1 MERWDAWVRAY
12 ISVGDLLQTIN
23 FLPSGGNAFQVLS
36 GASLIAEIS
45 RPQPATFEKQLPL
58 VLSWAELR
66 DERAVE
72 ILSQIDPQYAFWSSI
87 VFLSPERT
95 RRTMELINM
104 VLQLCVYVEMRF
116 KQAMGCFRPIEFNA
130 QVQPMITT
138 PGHGTFP
145 MGHASQAYAVAYV
158 LKQLLNLDPYP
169 LVKDQ
174 LDRQAAR
181 IATNRIIAGMHFP
194 VDAMAGLMLG
204 IALGE
209 YFVGRCL
216 GGGLTF
222 MGRKFLA
229 AGIDAAPT
237 TDFNPFDAN
246 QNPYNAGSTLYSYAA
261 GAPITQSPLMCH
273 AWCEAKK
280 EWEHRF
286 P

>member
-1 MERWDAWVRAY
+1 
-12 ISVGDLLQTIN
+12 
-23 FLPSGGNAFQVLS
+23 
-36 GASLIAEIS
+36 LIAEIS
-45 RPQPATFEKQLPL
+45 RPQQASFAQQLPL

-104 VLQLCVYVEMRF
+104 ALQLCVYVEMRF
-116 KQAMGCFRPIEFNA
+116 KQAMACFRPVEFNA

-158 LKQLLNLDPYP
+158 IKQLLNLDPNYP
-169 LVKDQ
+169 LVMDQ

-181 IATNRIIAGMHFP
+181 IATNRIIAGVHFP
-194 VDAMAGLMLG
+194 VDAMAGMMLG

-216 GGGLTF
+216 GGNRKF
-222 MGRKFLA
+222 MGRTFLA
-229 AGIDAAPT
+229 GGIDAAPT
-237 TDFNPFDAN
+237 TDFNPFEAN
-246 QNPYNAGSTLYSYAA
+246 QNPNNGASTLFSHAP
-261 GAPITQSPLMCH
+261 GADITQSPLMYH
-273 AWCEAKK
+273 AWHEAKK
-280 EWEHRF
+280 EWAHRF

>member
-1 MERWDAWVRAY
+1 
-12 ISVGDLLQTIN
+12 
-23 FLPSGGNAFQVLS
+23 
-36 GASLIAEIS
+36 
-45 RPQPATFEKQLPL
+45 
-58 VLSWAELR
+58 
-66 DERAVE
+66 
-72 ILSQIDPQYAFWSSI
+72 
-87 VFLSPERT
+87 
-95 RRTMELINM
+95 M

-158 LKQLLNLDPYP
+158 LKQLLNLDPNYP
-169 LVKDQ
+169 LVMDQ

-194 VDAMAGLMLG
+194 VDAMAGTMLG

-216 GGGLTF
+216 GGARTF
-222 MGRKFLA
+222 MGRRFLA

-237 TDFNPFDAN
+237 TDFNPFEAN
-246 QNPYNAGSTLYSYAA
+246 QNPNNAASTLYSYTA
-261 GAPITQSPLMCH
+261 GAYIAQSPLMCH
-273 AWCEAKK
+273 AWYEARR
-280 EWEHRF
+280 EWTNRF